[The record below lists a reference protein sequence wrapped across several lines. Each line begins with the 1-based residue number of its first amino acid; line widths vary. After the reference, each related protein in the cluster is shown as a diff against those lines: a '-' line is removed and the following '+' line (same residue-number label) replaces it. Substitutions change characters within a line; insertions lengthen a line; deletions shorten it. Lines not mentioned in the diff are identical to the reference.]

1 MRQNA
6 YVSNFWRRIRRGA
19 PKLTSKFPSIE
30 KALKRVQH
38 SAITSLLV
46 ELEDHMFI
54 LSALTAARGGIRPGL
69 PTLRLLSH
77 GIVAHGTRRPA
88 FLHYN

>member
-38 SAITSLLV
+38 SAITSFLV

-54 LSALTAARGGIRPGL
+54 LSALTAARGGDKAWSANPPL
-69 PTLRLLSH
+69 V
-77 GIVAHGTRRPA
+77 VARNSGSQTA
-88 FLHYN
+88 FSFSN